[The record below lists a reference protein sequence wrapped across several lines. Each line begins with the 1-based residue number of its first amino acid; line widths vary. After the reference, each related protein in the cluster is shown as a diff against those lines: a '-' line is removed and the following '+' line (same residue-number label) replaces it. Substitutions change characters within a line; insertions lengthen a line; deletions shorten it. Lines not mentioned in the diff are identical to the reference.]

1 MVFATN
7 QKCKGC
13 KGLFKEVQYSL
24 LSLSYWFNIDFLT
37 KEAKSETQNLP
48 DWSENDRRDAKI

>member
-24 LSLSYWFNIDFLT
+24 SCLSYWFNIDFLT
-37 KEAKSETQNLP
+37 KEAKSETHNLP